1 MQAEACLDQWHP
13 ILTMYYQVWIV
24 LVTCPKY
31 TYAVLQHVYAVL
43 EHAYT
48 VLEDVYAF
56 LEQGCTKISL
66 LVPTVYFY
74 AILEHGGVTNRDFI
88 IQNNWLSE

>member
-1 MQAEACLDQWHP
+1 MSRSVTSHFN
-13 ILTMYYQVWIV
+13 YYQVWIA

-31 TYAVLQHVYAVL
+31 TYAVL